1 MTPSNYEIPSEMRDF
16 AEKSVDQARKA
27 FEGFVGAAQKA
38 AGQADETAVSVSSNV
53 RAVGTKAMSFAETN
67 IRAAF
72 DHAQRLVRAKD
83 MTEVMSLQSEFLR
96 SQLANMQEQAKEIGS
111 SFQSAAKS
119 TAQAANDAA
128 DSGTKA
134 F

>member
-1 MTPSNYEIPSEMRDF
+1 MTPTNYEIPGEMRDF

-38 AGQADETAVSVSSNV
+38 AGQADETTASMTSNV
-53 RAVGTKAMSFAETN
+53 KAVGSKAMSFAETN

-72 DHAQRLVRAKD
+72 DHAQKLVRAKD

-96 SQLANMQEQAKEIGS
+96 AQMSNMTEQAKEIGTS
-111 SFQSAAKS
+111 LQTAAKANVQ
-119 TAQAANDAA
+119 TATEAAESASKN
-128 DSGTKA
+128 

>member
-1 MTPSNYEIPSEMRDF
+1 MAPSNYEIPGEMREF

-38 AGQADETAVSVSSNV
+38 AGQADETTTSMTTNV
-53 RAVGTKAMSFAETN
+53 KTVGNKAMGFAEMN

-72 DHAQRLVRAKD
+72 DHAQKLVRAKD
-83 MTEVMSLQSEFLR
+83 MTEVMSLQSEFMR
-96 SQLANMQEQAKEIGS
+96 SQMASMQEQAKEIGTT
-111 SFQSAAKS
+111 FQSAAKTGMQ
-119 TAQAANDAA
+119 TAADAA
-128 DSGTKA
+128 SDAAKS

>member
-1 MTPSNYEIPSEMRDF
+1 MASPTYEIPGEMRDF

-38 AGQADETAVSVSSNV
+38 AGQADESTASMTTNV
-53 RAVGTKAMSFAETN
+53 RAVGSKAMGYAETN

-72 DHAQRLVRAKD
+72 DHAQKLVRAKD

-96 SQLANMQEQAKEIGS
+96 AQMANMQEQAKEIGS
-111 SFQSAAKS
+111 SFQSAAKAG
-119 TAQAANDAA
+119 AQTVSDAA
-128 DSGTKA
+128 EQVTRS

>member
-1 MTPSNYEIPSEMRDF
+1 MTPSYEIPGEMRDF

-38 AGQADETAVSVSSNV
+38 AGQADDTAATLSTNAK
-53 RAVGTKAMSFAETN
+53 AVGGKAMSYAETN

-72 DHAQRLVRAKD
+72 DHAQKLVRAKD
-83 MTEVMSLQSEFLR
+83 MTEVMALQSDFVRE
-96 SQLANMQEQAKEIGS
+96 QMAAMQEQAKELGS
-111 SFQSAAKS
+111 TFQNAAKASVQSATDAAQDAAKS
-119 TAQAANDAA
+119 
-128 DSGTKA
+128 

>member
-1 MTPSNYEIPSEMRDF
+1 MNPGYEIPGEMREF

-38 AGQADETAVSVSSNV
+38 AGQADDTAVTFSSNAK
-53 RAVGTKAMSFAETN
+53 AVGGKAMGYAENN

-72 DHAQRLVRAKD
+72 DHAQKLVRAKD
-83 MTEVMSLQSEFLR
+83 MTEVMSLQTEFVR
-96 SQLANMQEQAKEIGS
+96 QQMAAMTEQAKELGT
-111 SFQSAAKS
+111 SFQSAAKANVQ
-119 TAQAANDAA
+119 TAADAA
-128 DSGTKA
+128 QDATKS

>member
-1 MTPSNYEIPSEMRDF
+1 MSPSTYEIPGEMREF

-38 AGQADETAVSVSSNV
+38 AGQADETAVSLTTNV
-53 RAVGTKAMSFAETN
+53 KTVGNKAMGFAEAN

-72 DHAQRLVRAKD
+72 DHAQKLVRAKD
-83 MTEVMSLQSEFLR
+83 MTEVMSLQSEFVR
-96 SQLANMQEQAKEIGS
+96 SQMASMQEQVKEIGTT
-111 SFQSAAKS
+111 FQSAAKTGMQS
-119 TAQAANDAA
+119 AADAA
-128 DSGTKA
+128 DNAAKS